1 MAETG
6 RRVTPH
12 GPVLAGTRILVTAQ
26 RRATDLASALV
37 RRGAQVHIAA
47 TLGVEAHID
56 EDTLVRRTQELIA
69 DPPDV
74 VVVTTGIG
82 FRSWLETAESVDL
95 LEPLLEVL
103 AAARIV
109 ARGPKARGAIQ
120 ASGLVADWVAESETS
135 REMAEYLVAEG
146 VDGMRIAVQHH
157 GAGDDGLES
166 AVTAAGA
173 STVPLVVYRWGPPPD
188 PEAVERSVRDA
199 ACGGFDA
206 IVFTSAP
213 GASAWLSVVR
223 DLGERAALLELAREG
238 RLVLAA
244 VGPVTAEPLVV
255 AGFEPLVPDRGRLGA
270 LVRSVV
276 LHFGGDDLGVDVA
289 TGRLRLH
296 ATAAT
301 LDHAVLPLPPAGLAV
316 LRLLASDPG
325 AVFTRDQVL
334 SVLPRATDDHHAA
347 DVAVGRLREAL
358 GDRSLVKTVV
368 KRGYRLEP
376 LHREDIA

>member
-1 MAETG
+1 M
-6 RRVTPH
+6 TPH

-26 RRATDLASALV
+26 RRASDLASALV

-56 EDTLVRRTQELIA
+56 EDTLVRRTQELI
-69 DPPDV
+69 DDRPDIL
-74 VVVTTGIG
+74 VVTTAIG
-82 FRSWLETAESVDL
+82 FRSWLDTAESMGL
-95 LEPLLEVL
+95 LEPLHDVL
-103 AAARIV
+103 AQARIV

-120 ASGLVADWVAESETS
+120 AAGLVADWVAESETS

-146 VDGMRIAVQHH
+146 VDGLRIAVQHH

-166 AVTAAGA
+166 AVIAAGA

-188 PEAVERSVRDA
+188 PEAVEKSVRDA
-199 ACGGFDA
+199 GTGGFDA
-206 IVFTSAP
+206 ILFTSAP

-223 DLGERAALLELAREG
+223 DLHEQAALLELARTG

-244 VGPVTAEPLVV
+244 VGPITAEPLIV
-255 AGFEPLVPDRGRLGA
+255 AGFDPLVPDRGRLGA

-276 LHFGGDDLGVDVA
+276 VHFGRDDLGIDTA
-289 TGRLRLH
+289 KGRLRVH

-301 LDHAVLPLPPAGLAV
+301 LDHAVLPLSPGGLAV

-325 AVFTRDQVL
+325 AVFTREEVL
-334 SVLPRATDDHHAA
+334 SVLPRATTDSHAA

-358 GDRSLVKTVV
+358 GDRDLVKTVV
-368 KRGYRLEP
+368 KRGYRLHP
-376 LHREDIA
+376 LDREDTP

>member
-1 MAETG
+1 M
-6 RRVTPH
+6 TPH

-37 RRGAQVHIAA
+37 RRGAQVHTAA

-56 EDTLVRRTQELIA
+56 EATLVARTQELI
-69 DPPDV
+69 DDRPDI
-74 VVVTTGIG
+74 VVVTTAIG

-95 LEPLLEVL
+95 LEPLHEVL
-103 AAARIV
+103 AGARIV

-120 ASGLVADWVAESETS
+120 AAGLVADWVAESETS

-146 VDGMRIAVQHH
+146 VDGLRIAVQHH

-213 GASAWLSVVR
+213 GASAWLRVVR
-223 DLGERAALLELAREG
+223 KLGVLSELLELAEEG

-276 LHFGGDDLGVDVA
+276 VHFGRDDLGIDVA
-289 TGRLRLH
+289 TGRLRVH

-301 LDHAVLPLPPAGLAV
+301 LDHEVLPLPPAGLAV
-316 LRLLASDPG
+316 LRLLASEPG
-325 AVFTRDQVL
+325 AVFTREQVL
-334 SVLPRATDDHHAA
+334 SVLPRATADPHAA

-358 GDRSLVKTVV
+358 GDRRLVGTVV

-376 LHREDIA
+376 HTTEVSA

>member
-1 MAETG
+1 M
-6 RRVTPH
+6 TPH

-37 RRGAQVHIAA
+37 RRGAQVHTAA

-56 EDTLVRRTQELIA
+56 EETLVRRTQQLID

-74 VVVTTGIG
+74 LVVTTAIG
-82 FRSWLETAESVDL
+82 FRSWLETAESVGL
-95 LEPLLEVL
+95 LEPLHDVL
-103 AAARIV
+103 SQARIV

-120 ASGLVADWVAESETS
+120 AAGLVADWIAESETS

-146 VDGMRIAVQHH
+146 VDGQRIAVQHH

-166 AVTAAGA
+166 AVIAAGA
-173 STVPLVVYRWGPPPD
+173 STVTLVVYRWGPPPD

-199 ACGGFDA
+199 GAGGFDA

-213 GASAWLSVVR
+213 GASAWLTVVR
-223 DLGERAALLELAREG
+223 EFGELPALLELARTG

-255 AGFEPLVPDRGRLGA
+255 AGFQPLVPDRGRLGA
-270 LVRSVV
+270 LVRSIVV
-276 LHFGGDDLGVDVA
+276 HFGREDLGVDVVG
-289 TGRLRLH
+289 GRLRVH
-296 ATAAT
+296 GTAAT
-301 LDHAVLPLPPAGLAV
+301 LDHEVLALSPAALAV
-316 LRLLASDPG
+316 LRLLASEPG

-334 SVLPRATDDHHAA
+334 AVLPRATADPHAA

-358 GDRSLVKTVV
+358 GDRELVKTVV
-368 KRGYRLEP
+368 KRGFRLAP
-376 LHREDIA
+376 LEREELSWSSVR